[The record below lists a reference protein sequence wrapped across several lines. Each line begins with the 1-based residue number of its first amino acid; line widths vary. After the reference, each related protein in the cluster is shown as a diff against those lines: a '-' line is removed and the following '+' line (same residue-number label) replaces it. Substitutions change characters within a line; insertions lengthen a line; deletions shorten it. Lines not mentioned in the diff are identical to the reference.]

1 MARETKALNG
11 VTDLL
16 RELQGVRV
24 YDVITVDKWDTLQ
37 FNYVG
42 ILHCEDSR
50 ELEPLEDNS
59 AMVNMGQLEIYL
71 LVGAQV
77 KKSAT
82 NKLNVRD
89 ALANICEQ
97 VEYKLHNVVLP
108 SYVSDY
114 EAAEFAPLHYVSS
127 QALQYNEDNTKGLSI
142 MVFRTKYIRSN

>member
-24 YDVITVDKWDTLQ
+24 YDSINADKWDTLQ

-42 ILHCEDSR
+42 ILHCEDTR
-50 ELEPLEDNS
+50 ELEPMEDNS
-59 AMVNMGQLEIYL
+59 ALVNRGQLEIYL
-71 LVGAQV
+71 LIGCAV
-77 KKSAT
+77 KKSAVAKNT
-82 NKLNVRD
+82 IRD
-89 ALANICEQ
+89 GLANICEA

-108 SYVSDY
+108 SYISDY
-114 EAAEFAPLHYVSS
+114 ENAEFAPLHFVSS
-127 QALQYNEDNTKGLSI
+127 QALQYNDDNTKGISL

>member
-1 MARETKALNG
+1 
-11 VTDLL
+11 
-16 RELQGVRV
+16 
-24 YDVITVDKWDTLQ
+24 
-37 FNYVG
+37 VG

-59 AMVNMGQLEIYL
+59 ALVNMGQLEIYL

-82 NKLNVRD
+82 NKHNVRD

-97 VEYKLHNVVLP
+97 VEYKLHNTILP
-108 SYVSDY
+108 SYISDY
-114 EAAEFAPLHYVSS
+114 ENAEFAPLHYVSS
-127 QALQYNEDNTKGLSI
+127 QALQYNEDNTKGLSL